1 MQFPKFT
8 KFTLLKFKKIFSPNL
23 LKIENR
29 AMLSIPCSSVLS
41 SLLRCGCALHLFPY
55 RYDPYEKRVHPPS
68 QNSRHVFNFHRFV
81 INGMTLFAMVRFFL
95 ASRTTTELPLL
106 LKILNIAWIG
116 VYSLTAI
123 GFYQIANNGED
134 IGTFVNS
141 LLQYV
146 DEVQAAPKGTYIF
159 YYVT

>member
-1 MQFPKFT
+1 
-8 KFTLLKFKKIFSPNL
+8 
-23 LKIENR
+23 
-29 AMLSIPCSSVLS
+29 MLSIPCSSVLS